1 VSQVLPL
8 LTSDDLPPSPNRNSW
23 IRRVVV
29 VVVAVGLALAVVF
42 SVVFVRSLAPVPA
55 FTGGGS
61 GTVVVVVSEG
71 DTLST
76 VAQTLAEAGVVSA
89 PEGFINVAELDP
101 RSAGI
106 QPGAYTLRMG
116 MSPSAAL
123 DLMLDP
129 TSRSGRMVVAEGLR
143 PDAFVS
149 VAVNEARLSAADVE
163 SVLDYPKDIALPR
176 WAHGR
181 TEGLLFPAS
190 YDLIPGMT
198 ATELVSMMVDRF
210 NQAADQLDLTRRAA
224 RLGYSPWEVLIVASL
239 AQAEARPQDMAKV
252 ARVAYNR
259 LDSDMRLQFDSTVN
273 YALGTSTFLITGEML
288 AVDSPYNTFLTDGL
302 PPTPINSPGEA
313 AIEAALSPE
322 AGDWLYFVTVDPDT
336 GRTKFTSDYDE
347 FLVFKSEF
355 KRRYAAQREAQASQ

>member
-1 VSQVLPL
+1 
-8 LTSDDLPPSPNRNSW
+8 
-23 IRRVVV
+23 V

-42 SVVFVRSLAPVPA
+42 SVGFVRSLAPVPA

-76 VAQTLAEAGVVSA
+76 VAQTLVEAGVVSA

-149 VAVNEARLSAADVE
+149 VAVSEARISAADME

-210 NQAADQLDLTRRAA
+210 NQVADQLDLTRRAA

-239 AQAEARPQDMAKV
+239 VQAEARPQDMA
-252 ARVAYNR
+252 
-259 LDSDMRLQFDSTVN
+259 
-273 YALGTSTFLITGEML
+273 
-288 AVDSPYNTFLTDGL
+288 
-302 PPTPINSPGEA
+302 
-313 AIEAALSPE
+313 
-322 AGDWLYFVTVDPDT
+322 
-336 GRTKFTSDYDE
+336 
-347 FLVFKSEF
+347 
-355 KRRYAAQREAQASQ
+355 

>member
-1 VSQVLPL
+1 MSQVLPL
-8 LTSDDLPPSPNRNSW
+8 LTSDELPPSPNRSSL
-23 IRRVVV
+23 IRRVAMVL
-29 VVVAVGLALAVVF
+29 VAVGLVLAVVF

-76 VAQTLAEAGVVSA
+76 VAQTLADAGVVEA
-89 PEGFINVAELDP
+89 PVGFINVAELDP

-129 TSRSGRMVVAEGLR
+129 NSRSGRMMVAEGLR
-143 PDAFVS
+143 SDAVVS
-149 VAVNEARLSAADVE
+149 LAVREARVSAADME
-163 SVLDYPKDIALPR
+163 SVLGYPKDMALPR

-181 TEGLLFPAS
+181 IEGLLFPAS
-190 YDLIPGMT
+190 YDVIPGMT
-198 ATELVSMMVDRF
+198 ATELVSRMVDRF
-210 NQAADQLDLTRRAA
+210 NQAADQVDLTRRAK
-224 RLGYSPWEVLIVASL
+224 RLGYTPWEVLIVASL
-239 AQAEARPQDMAKV
+239 VQAEARPQDMAKV

-259 LDSDMRLQFDSTVN
+259 LESGMRLQFDSTVN
-273 YALGTSTFLITGEML
+273 YALRTSTLLITADML
-288 AVDSPYNTFLTDGL
+288 SVDSPYNTFITDGL

-313 AIEAALSPE
+313 AMEAALAPE
-322 AGDWLYFVTVDPDT
+322 VGDWLYFVTVDPST
-336 GRTKFTSDYDE
+336 GRTKFTADYDE
-347 FLVFKSEF
+347 FLSFKKEF
-355 KRRYAAQREAQASQ
+355 KRRYAAQLQAEASQ